1 MLRTAWRVFRAGF
14 AGWWNDNLS
23 RLGASL
29 AYYTLFAI
37 APVLVI
43 AIGIAGLAF
52 GPEAVRGEIVHQVDD
67 LIGMEGGRAVQAL
80 LKGASN
86 HSAGVLATV
95 IGSITFLLT
104 ATGAFLELQYALNT
118 IWRVKPK
125 ASSRLRDGL
134 MQRLVSF
141 GIVVAIGFLLLVSL
155 AVSAALAALSG
166 WLNASVPGIATVWIG
181 VNLIISVAVITLRA
195 ALQGPAGC
203 RPRLAGRLDRRSHHG
218 LSVLRREDPHRAVHR
233 PQQRRV
239 ELRRRGVGRDP
250 PALGVLLR
258 SGGPDRGRDDAGV
271 YRRQEG
277 SAEAGRVCEA
287 GQAGGGGEGRGGDET
302 GGLTGPDIV

>member
-125 ASSRLRDGL
+125 ASSRLRDFL

-181 VNLIISVAVITLRA
+181 VNLIISVAVITLLFALLYKVLPDVDLDWRDVWIGALITACLFSVGKTLIGLYIGHSSAASSYGAAGSVVILLLWVYYSAQVVLIGAEMTRA
-195 ALQGPAGC
+195 YTAARKGAPKPVGYA
-203 RPRLAGRLDRRSHHG
+203 RRAK
-218 LSVLRREDPHRAVHR
+218 R
-233 PQQRRV
+233 
-239 ELRRRGVGRDP
+239 
-250 PALGVLLR
+250 
-258 SGGPDRGRDDAGV
+258 AGV
-271 YRRQEG
+271 EKG
-277 SAEAGRVCEA
+277 VAETKPV
-287 GQAGGGGEGRGGDET
+287 D
-302 GGLTGPDIV
+302 

>member
-14 AGWWNDNLS
+14 TGWWNDSLS

-43 AIGIAGLAF
+43 AIGIAGLVF
-52 GPEAVRGEIVHQVDD
+52 GPEAARGEIVHQVDD

-125 ASSRLRDGL
+125 ASAGIRDFL
-134 MQRLVSF
+134 VQRLVSF

-155 AVSAALAALSG
+155 AVSAALAAFSG
-166 WLNASVPGIATVWIG
+166 WLNARVPGMAAVWIG
-181 VNLIISVAVITLRA
+181 VNLIISIGVITLLFALLYKVLPDVDLGWRDVWIGALITATLFSVGKTLIGLYIGHSSAASSYGAAGSVVILLLWVYYSAQVVLIGAEMTRA
-195 ALQGPAGC
+195 YTAARKGAPKPVEYAK
-203 RPRLAGRLDRRSHHG
+203 
-218 LSVLRREDPHRAVHR
+218 REKR
-233 PQQRRV
+233 
-239 ELRRRGVGRDP
+239 
-250 PALGVLLR
+250 
-258 SGGPDRGRDDAGV
+258 AGV
-271 YRRQEG
+271 
-277 SAEAGRVCEA
+277 
-287 GQAGGGGEGRGGDET
+287 T
-302 GGLTGPDIV
+302 